1 MNVTETAVI
10 VDVPDWSHRGDFFKA
25 QMRILLARLF
35 RVFRQLHFVITIPEE
50 YISSSYENEEFFSS
64 VLSLIGD
71 ESIQDYITIVLTKTA
86 EDSLAA
92 FAERIEEII
101 DINADTGTMIKGI
114 SEAERILVFE
124 NREVGENEG
133 KAML

>member
-1 MNVTETAVI
+1 MNVTESAVI

-50 YISSSYENEEFFSS
+50 YISGSYENEEFFSS
-64 VLSLIGD
+64 VLTLIGD
-71 ESIQDYITIVLTKTA
+71 ESIQDYITIVLTKVETA

-92 FAERIEEII
+92 FAEPHRQGP
-101 DINADTGTMIKGI
+101 ADCG
-114 SEAERILVFE
+114 
-124 NREVGENEG
+124 
-133 KAML
+133 